1 MNLEQRI
8 SKTIEWIQAQV
19 NNAGLKGVIV
29 GLSGGIDSAL
39 ASCLMKEAFPNN
51 SLAVILPIK
60 SSQSSITD
68 AQALAQK
75 IKIDTMTIDL
85 TEHHER
91 LLNHIVKEAGNNEK
105 MLRITDANLRARL
118 RMVTIYSIASLY
130 NYMVIGTDNAAEIYT
145 GYFTKFGD
153 GGCDIMPLAPLL
165 KSEVYEWAKYM
176 GVPNSLIEK
185 APSADLWENQTDEQE
200 MGTTYKMIDSHLQ
213 GIEIPEKDKLIIE
226 GLHKRSEHKRHTP
239 VARPRFK

>member
-1 MNLEQRI
+1 MQLDLRI
-8 SKTIEWIQAQV
+8 NKTIEWIREQV
-19 NNAGLKGVIV
+19 HNAGLKGVIV

-60 SSQSSITD
+60 SSASSIED
-68 AQALAQK
+68 AQILADK

-85 TEHHER
+85 SDHHER
-91 LLNHIVKEAGNNEK
+91 LLNHILKEAGSNEK

-165 KSEVYEWAKYM
+165 KSEVYEWAQYM
-176 GVPNSLIEK
+176 GVPHSLIEK
-185 APSADLWENQTDEQE
+185 APSADLWENQTDEKE
-200 MGTTYKMIDSHLQ
+200 MGTTYKMIDNHLQ
-213 GIEIPEKDKLIIE
+213 GIEIPEKDKIIIE

>member
-1 MNLEQRI
+1 MELSKRI
-8 SKTIEWIQAQV
+8 EKTIEWIQTQV

-39 ASCLMKEAFPNN
+39 AAALMKEAFPNN

-60 SSQSSITD
+60 SSASSLRD
-68 AQALAQK
+68 AELLAKK

-85 TEHHER
+85 TDHHER
-91 LLNHIVKEAGNNEK
+91 LLSHIIKEAGTNEK
-105 MLRITDANLRARL
+105 MLRITDANMRARL

-165 KSEVYEWAKYM
+165 KSEVYEWARYM
-176 GVPNSLIEK
+176 GVPSPLIEK
-185 APSADLWENQTDEQE
+185 APSADLWENQTDEEE
-200 MGTTYKMIDSHLQ
+200 MGTKYKYIDDFLQ
-213 GIEIPEKDKLIIE
+213 GIEIPERDRLIIE
-226 GLHKRSEHKRHTP
+226 GLHKRSEHKRNTP
-239 VARPRFK
+239 VARPRFN